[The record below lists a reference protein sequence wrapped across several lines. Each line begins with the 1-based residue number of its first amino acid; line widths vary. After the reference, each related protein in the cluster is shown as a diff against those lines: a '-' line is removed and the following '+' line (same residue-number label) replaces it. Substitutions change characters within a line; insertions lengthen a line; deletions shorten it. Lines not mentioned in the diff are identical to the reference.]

1 MTKFAPR
8 KLLMNKKELMLKL
21 ITIFFVDPR
30 SLYLSL

>member
-1 MTKFAPR
+1 
-8 KLLMNKKELMLKL
+8 MNKKELMLKL